1 MKRTAIP
8 PQPCHSPVSHQ
19 PNPLAEKRV
28 RWALLITLLMMLAE
42 ISGGWWFQSMA
53 LLVDGWHMAVDA
65 LALGLALLAYLV
77 SRYYREDGRFAF
89 GSWKIEVLGAYTSAI
104 LLLVAAV
111 FMAGESLL
119 RFFQPANIRY
129 DDALLVAV
137 LGLVANL
144 LCAWLLRGEHHHLAV
159 GQHDHSHDHDHDH
172 DHDHKSTDTHT
183 DINRHAAF
191 IHMLADALT
200 SVLAIAALLGGR
212 YLGLYAL
219 DPLMGL
225 VGALVIL
232 VWGVKLTR
240 QCFPALLDAEMG
252 SNLVREL
259 RAALLE
265 SRANLKDIH
274 VWQVGPGQYACI
286 LTLAEESRPLVDTL
300 RRQLESWPQLV
311 HLTLEIG

>member
-1 MKRTAIP
+1 MKKNTLS

-19 PNPLAEKRV
+19 PNPLAESRV
-28 RWALLITLLMMLAE
+28 RWALLITLLMMVAE
-42 ISGGWWFQSMA
+42 ITGGWWFESMA

-77 SRYYREDGRFAF
+77 SRYYQEDGRFAF

-104 LLLVAAV
+104 LLLVAAL

-119 RFFQPANIRY
+119 RFFQPASIRY
-129 DDALLVAV
+129 DDALLVAA

-159 GQHDHSHDHDHDH
+159 GQHDHSHADKH
-172 DHDHKSTDTHT
+172 THT
-183 DINRHAAF
+183 DLNRHAAF

-225 VGALVIL
+225 VGAIVIL
-232 VWGVKLTR
+232 IWGAKLTR

-252 SNLVREL
+252 SGLVRQL
-259 RAALLE
+259 RTALLE
-265 SRANLKDIH
+265 CEVKLKDIH

-286 LTLAEESRPLVDTL
+286 LTLAEESRPRVDTI
-300 RRQLESWPQLV
+300 RQRLESWPQLV
-311 HLTLEIG
+311 HLTLEVG